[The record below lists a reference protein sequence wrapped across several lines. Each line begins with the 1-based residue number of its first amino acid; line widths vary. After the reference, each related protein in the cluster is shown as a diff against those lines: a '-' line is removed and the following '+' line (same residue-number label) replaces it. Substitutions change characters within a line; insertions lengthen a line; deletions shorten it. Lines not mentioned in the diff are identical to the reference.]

1 MSEFRYGP
9 VELHL
14 IGYEGDSL
22 DPGVV
27 QALAD
32 LLEGGLLRLL
42 DVVIIARSEDG
53 DVTVVEIDDQD
64 DIFGDL
70 VIGASGLAGAEDI
83 AEFAEHVP
91 PGASAALFVLELLYA
106 RELSNR
112 LGDSGAV
119 LLRTERIPAPIVNA
133 IVDAIEGE

>member
-14 IGYEGDSL
+14 IGFQGASL

-42 DVVIIARSEDG
+42 DVVIIARSEEG

-64 DIFGDL
+64 DVFGDL

-106 RELSNR
+106 RELASR
-112 LGDSGAV
+112 LGESGAV

>member
-14 IGYEGDSL
+14 IGFPGDSL

-42 DVVIIARSEDG
+42 DVVIIARSEEG

-64 DIFGDL
+64 DVFGDL
-70 VIGASGLAGAEDI
+70 VIGAAGLAGAEDI

-106 RELSNR
+106 RELANR
-112 LGDSGAV
+112 LGESGAV

>member
-14 IGYEGDSL
+14 IGFEGDSL

-42 DVVIIARSEDG
+42 DVVLISRSEEG
-53 DVTVVEIDDQD
+53 DVTVVEVDDQD
-64 DIFGDL
+64 DVFGDL
-70 VIGASGLAGAEDI
+70 VIGAAGLAGAEDI

-91 PGASAALFVLELLYA
+91 PGASAALFVLELTYA

-133 IVDAIEGE
+133 IVDVIEGE

>member
-14 IGYEGDSL
+14 IGFEGERL

-42 DVVIIARSEDG
+42 DVVLISRSEEG

-64 DIFGDL
+64 DVFGDL

-106 RELSNR
+106 RELASR
-112 LGDSGAV
+112 LGESGAV